1 MQPTPRAIMS
11 ESIAQDHMGQLADL
25 LRDQIAE
32 LKRQDD
38 EHLERLKQLLK
49 VTDELIAENNK
60 LIEALDE

>member
-1 MQPTPRAIMS
+1 MS

>member
-1 MQPTPRAIMS
+1 MS

-38 EHLERLKQLLK
+38 EHLDRLKQLLQ